1 MAGRRISAV
10 LFVACL
16 VSFPLFSQAP
26 AVLETTDVSGEARL
40 ALPIAEGSKLEIKG
54 VFGEVDV
61 LPAEGDET
69 VIEIVRPGGG
79 SEPKLVLLRHEK
91 GYTLCAVHASPNA
104 KKPNECVPG
113 KKGRMRQG
121 IKKDWPRVHFT
132 VSVPDG
138 VDVMALLFGDR
149 VAVRSGI
156 NNFDVE
162 MQTGDVFV
170 HDGGSKMIHV
180 KTGGKIE
187 ATLSEKSWLPEVR
200 SVRLDSMGGNIN
212 VLVPKSLPI
221 EYAIRADQPARTT
234 FKLEE
239 KFAGTHQGEAGPATE
254 TAMKL
259 FIETVLLGKV
269 TVRQE

>member
-10 LFVACL
+10 LFVTCL

-26 AVLETTDVSGEARL
+26 AVLETTEVSGETRL
-40 ALPIAEGSKLEIKG
+40 ALPIAEGSRLEIKG

-61 LPAEGDET
+61 LPADGEET
-69 VIEIVRPGGG
+69 VIEIARPGGG
-79 SEPKLVLLRHEK
+79 SEPKLVLLRHDN
-91 GYTLCAVHASPNA
+91 GYTLCAVHTSPNA

-121 IKKDWPRVHFT
+121 IKRDWPRVHFT

-149 VAVRSGI
+149 VAARSGI
-156 NNFDVE
+156 NNLELE
-162 MQTGDVFV
+162 MDYGDAFV
-170 HDGGSKMIHV
+170 HDGGSKMIRV
-180 KTGGKIE
+180 KTGGNIE
-187 ATLSEKSWLPEVR
+187 AKLSEKSWLPEERNVR
-200 SVRLDSMGGNIN
+200 FDSMGGNIN
-212 VLVPKSLPI
+212 VVVPKSLPI
-221 EYAIRADQPARTT
+221 EYAIRADQPVRTS

-239 KFAGTHQGEAGPATE
+239 KFAGTHKGTAGTGTE
-254 TAMKL
+254 TVMKL
-259 FIETVLLGKV
+259 IIESVLLGKV